1 MKSPYESYFGKN
13 IARIVYLIACGLL
26 IYGCF
31 NVFVGN
37 RYWGAIY
44 CVIGVVPFFFTTHKQ
59 ISNKTID
66 EKVYKTEKEYAE
78 KHIKGKSVGRR
89 ELAHADFTSFSGY
102 IWDDSG
108 VRFKLCSDKKLRT
121 SKFYVTAASA
131 SHKEIIISSSTYN
144 LLNDEK
150 SQEQYIVIEKGDAF
164 SFQAKDTEFPKG
176 NVECVI
182 TPEENTGKAEVC
194 FFLPKGDYLAEQI
207 IEKISKAASD
217 NK

>member
-1 MKSPYESYFGKN
+1 MLVG
-13 IARIVYLIACGLL
+13 A
-26 IYGCF
+26 F
-31 NVFVGN
+31 NYAVGN
-37 RYWGAIY
+37 SYGASILF
-44 CVIGVVPFFFTTHKQ
+44 VTGGIPIFFTVHKQ
-59 ISNKTID
+59 VTNKSID

-78 KHIKGKSVGRR
+78 KHIKGKLVGRR
-89 ELAHADFTSFSGY
+89 ELAPADFTSFSGY
-102 IWDDSG
+102 IWDNSG

-144 LLNDEK
+144 LLTDEK
-150 SQEQYIVIEKGDAF
+150 SQEQYIVIGKDDAF